1 METVIITA
9 IWIWFLL
16 ATGILA
22 FVFYSWWEGTVFND
36 AELYAFMQ
44 ENNLPGCEKPP
55 ASNFTIFC
63 IWLVLGFILYHYHF

>member
-16 ATGILA
+16 ATGILV

-55 ASNFTIFC
+55 TSNFTIFC